1 MIKVYIC
8 DDEQLWIDK
17 AKDIIIGMKAYDN
30 SNFEIHT
37 YRDAKSLIDVMTVR
51 KEYAD
56 IVILDIDMPSING
69 FETAAKIK
77 GACPDVLLLF
87 YTVHEQYVFDSF
99 QFQPFRY
106 IRKENAKRELTL
118 AVDAAIKLID
128 KQEIKTIVL
137 KTNDDT
143 YKININSIMYFELL
157 NRKCNVYLSDSRVI
171 IVRKSIKDLFNMI
184 NDPNFILLH
193 NGAAVNL
200 KYVKKYSSYDVTMN
214 NDTHLIVSRSHIK
227 NVRTAIMNYWGD
239 RI

>member
-8 DDEQLWIDK
+8 DDEQIWIDK
-17 AKDIIIGMKAYDN
+17 AKEIIIGMKAYDN

-37 YRDAKSLIDVMTVR
+37 YRDAKSLIDVVTVR
-51 KEYAD
+51 KEYAE
-56 IVILDIDMPSING
+56 IIILDIDMPGING

-77 GACPDVLLLF
+77 EACPDVLLLF

-106 IRKENAKRELTL
+106 IRKE
-118 AVDAAIKLID
+118 
-128 KQEIKTIVL
+128 IKTIVL

-143 YKININSIMYFELL
+143 HKININSIMYFELL

-184 NDPNFILLH
+184 NDPNSILLH